1 MLAKSKDIL
10 TKGHFLSESM
20 RRFLNCPKNVPKNY
34 PGIEKLKNPVHG
46 IDVIMIL
53 EFIYCE

>member
-1 MLAKSKDIL
+1 MVDF
-10 TKGHFLSESM
+10 KGDFLSESTSK
-20 RRFLNCPKNVPKNY
+20 FSNCPKNVPKNY
-34 PGIEKLKNPVHG
+34 PGIEKLKNPIHG